1 MFEDE
6 QKLRLLTAA
15 AKLQDII
22 ATLDIDLELQALVDF
37 YGSGSNT
44 RRGEVQTLEDVN
56 AKLQVAGE
64 VTSQNQL
71 DCSGD
76 PCTTL
81 NQTIYDVS
89 KLVVQINNLQ
99 LTGSTH

>member
-22 ATLDIDLELQALVDF
+22 ATLDIDLELRTLIDF
-37 YGSGSNT
+37 YASGTNSH
-44 RRGEVQTLEDVN
+44 RGEVQTLEDAN
-56 AKLQVAGE
+56 AKLQIAGE
-64 VTSQNQL
+64 VTLQSQL
-71 DCSGD
+71 DVSGD
-76 PCTTL
+76 PFTTL
-81 NQTIYDVS
+81 NKTIYDVR

-99 LTGSTH
+99 STGSMH